1 MPSDGVSAFCLV
13 ILVCLEMISR
23 FARNVRPSIFCR
35 YYSRNSVGSNLE
47 PSCKK
52 VKTTISCSFQ
62 RVELGR
68 MHFYI
73 SFFDKKVTL
82 LFYRKQM
89 IWLGVTSFTGRN
101 IATSYYGKLQQ
112 LLAYHSLSKQKTH
125 TKEI

>member
-1 MPSDGVSAFCLV
+1 
-13 ILVCLEMISR
+13 
-23 FARNVRPSIFCR
+23 
-35 YYSRNSVGSNLE
+35 
-47 PSCKK
+47 
-52 VKTTISCSFQ
+52 
-62 RVELGR
+62 

-82 LFYRKQM
+82 LFYRKQK